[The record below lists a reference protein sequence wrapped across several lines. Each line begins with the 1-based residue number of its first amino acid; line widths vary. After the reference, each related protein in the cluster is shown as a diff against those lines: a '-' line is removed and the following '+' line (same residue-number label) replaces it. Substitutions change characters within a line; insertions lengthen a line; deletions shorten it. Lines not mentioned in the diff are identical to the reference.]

1 MSAAFETPK
10 GSTQHPVCIGCRH
23 AAGNRDGGNVMS
35 VQYAQTNAS
44 MPAREIC
51 AGCGIVAWLLPA
63 GLGADDLAQVE
74 RLCEHRRVIR
84 RDHYL
89 VHAGERLTALH
100 FVNSGSMKICQPD
113 ADGRTQLI
121 RFALSG
127 EILGMGAID
136 TGTHPGHVIALED
149 SSCCSL
155 RYADLMRLGQSIPAL
170 QRHLHQVMS
179 QKINRNHKLMLM
191 LGSMNA
197 EERLVSFLLDL
208 SHRHAAR
215 GYSASQFRLSM
226 TRRDIGSYLG
236 LNLETVS
243 RLLAHLKDE
252 QILAVSG
259 RDITIKDSNGLR
271 QISEGRRHV
280 ARLLAHSGAK
290 ASGK

>member
-1 MSAAFETPK
+1 M
-10 GSTQHPVCIGCRH
+10 R
-23 AAGNRDGGNVMS
+23 
-35 VQYAQTNAS
+35 VQYSRTNAS

-51 AGCGIVAWLLPA
+51 AGCGIVTWLLPA
-63 GLGADDLAQVE
+63 GLNADDLAHVE
-74 RLCEHRRVIR
+74 SLCEHRRVIR

-89 VHAGERLTALH
+89 VHAGEPLTSLY
-100 FVNSGSMKICQPD
+100 FVNSGSMKSCLPD
-113 ADGRTQLI
+113 ADGRTQVI
-121 RFALSG
+121 GFALSG

-149 SSCCSL
+149 SSCCGI
-155 RYADLMRLGQSIPAL
+155 RYADLMRLGQSMQSL
-170 QRHLHQVMS
+170 QHHLHQVMS
-179 QKINRNHKLMLM
+179 QKITRNHELMLM
-191 LGSMNA
+191 LGSMRA

-208 SHRHAAR
+208 SQRHAAR

-226 TRRDIGSYLG
+226 ARRDIGSYLG
-236 LNLETVS
+236 LKLETVS

-259 RDITIKDSNGLR
+259 RDITIKNTDGLR
-271 QISEGRRHV
+271 QIGEGSPHF